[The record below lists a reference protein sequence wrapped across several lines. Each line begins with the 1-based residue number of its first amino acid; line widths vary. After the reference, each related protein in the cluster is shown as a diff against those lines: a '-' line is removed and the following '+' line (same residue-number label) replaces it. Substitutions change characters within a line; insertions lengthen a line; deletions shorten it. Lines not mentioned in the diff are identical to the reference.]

1 MSSPPEPPPDEE
13 EIARLAALAALN
25 EPTISI
31 SNSLFPA
38 FPSTMQLQGAVFLL
52 SHNFNDEADATEFYG
67 QAQRYPSM
75 KLTDCMQK

>member
-38 FPSTMQLQGAVFLL
+38 FSSTMQLQGAVFLL
-52 SHNFNDEADATEFYG
+52 SHNFIDEADATEFYG